1 MNLEDIN
8 RFLILRFLRKIY
20 FFLDKRSAYRMID
33 IGKPG
38 SYKPLCD
45 RNIENVSNLIYDML
59 QTDKPCMI
67 ARFGNTEMSVLANQ
81 YEIQLGNQDG
91 IRGVLDYIQGKR
103 VGWWID
109 KGWWTNIQ
117 NLSGFYPV
125 TQENIIRFYNLMLED
140 MKEVDIL
147 ASWIKS
153 EQYFDEYLEFSYKIA
168 LMFEQLYIAEHPW
181 TKALEG
187 KKVLIIHPFTST
199 IKKQYE
205 KRQFIWKNQDTLP
218 DFDLQVVKA
227 VQSIGNNHSAFS
239 SWFDALDF
247 MKAEIEIHDFDIC
260 LLGCGAY
267 GFPLA
272 AHVKRLGKK
281 AVHIGGALQL
291 LFGIKGRR
299 WDREFSSIYND
310 AWVRSEENE
319 KPRNANSV
327 EGGCYW

>member
-1 MNLEDIN
+1 M
-8 RFLILRFLRKIY
+8 
-20 FFLDKRSAYRMID
+20 
-33 IGKPG
+33 
-38 SYKPLCD
+38 
-45 RNIENVSNLIYDML
+45 
-59 QTDKPCMI
+59 
-67 ARFGNTEMSVLANQ
+67 
-81 YEIQLGNQDG
+81 
-91 IRGVLDYIQGKR
+91 
-103 VGWWID
+103 
-109 KGWWTNIQ
+109 
-117 NLSGFYPV
+117 
-125 TQENIIRFYNLMLED
+125 
-140 MKEVDIL
+140 
-147 ASWIKS
+147 
-153 EQYFDEYLEFSYKIA
+153 
-168 LMFEQLYIAEHPW
+168 
-181 TKALEG
+181 
-187 KKVLIIHPFTST
+187 LIIHPFYFHYQ
-199 IKKQYE
+199 KNNMK
-205 KRQFIWKNQDTLP
+205 KRQFIWKNRISLP

-247 MKAEIEIHDFDIC
+247 MKAEIEKHDFDIC

-310 AWVRSEENE
+310 AWVRPEENE

>member
-125 TQENIIRFYNLMLED
+125 TQENIIRFYN
-140 MKEVDIL
+140 
-147 ASWIKS
+147 
-153 EQYFDEYLEFSYKIA
+153 Q
-168 LMFEQLYIAEHPW
+168 
-181 TKALEG
+181 
-187 KKVLIIHPFTST
+187 
-199 IKKQYE
+199 
-205 KRQFIWKNQDTLP
+205 
-218 DFDLQVVKA
+218 
-227 VQSIGNNHSAFS
+227 
-239 SWFDALDF
+239 
-247 MKAEIEIHDFDIC
+247 
-260 LLGCGAY
+260 
-267 GFPLA
+267 
-272 AHVKRLGKK
+272 
-281 AVHIGGALQL
+281 
-291 LFGIKGRR
+291 
-299 WDREFSSIYND
+299 
-310 AWVRSEENE
+310 
-319 KPRNANSV
+319 
-327 EGGCYW
+327 